1 MKIAIIGATGMAGTA
16 LYKESV
22 SRGHEVTAIVR
33 HKDKTISL
41 FGEDAKVIDKDVFEL
56 TKSDVEGFD
65 VIVNAFATAPNTAY
79 LHLDLAA
86 KLVHM
91 FRETE
96 SPRLFF
102 VLGAGSL
109 LDENGKLFLD
119 TLKTIPDAASWISI
133 PIEAYKTL
141 EFLRSIENVNWVGVS
156 PSVEFVPGE
165 ATAPILGKDHLL
177 TSSGGKS
184 VVTSGTM
191 AVAILNEIEHPQFI
205 RTRFTVC
212 SQ

>member
-33 HKDKTISL
+33 DKDKAVSL
-41 FGEDAKVIDKDVFEL
+41 LGDGVKVIIKDVYDL
-56 TKSDVEGFD
+56 TRSDLKEFD
-65 VIVNAFATAPNTAY
+65 VIVNAFATAPATAY

-86 KLVHM
+86 KLVSL
-91 FRETE
+91 FRETQ

-102 VLGAGSL
+102 ILGAASL
-109 LDENGKLFLD
+109 LDENDKLFLD

-133 PIEAYKTL
+133 PTEAYKTL
-141 EFLRSIENVNWVGVS
+141 NFLRSIENVNWVGVS
-156 PSVEFVPGE
+156 PSIEFVAGE
-165 ATAPILGKDHLL
+165 ATVPVIGKDHLL
-177 TSSGGKS
+177 TSSNGKS
-184 VVTSGTM
+184 VVTSKTM
-191 AVAILNEIEHPQFI
+191 AVAILNEIENPQFI

-212 SQ
+212 NQ

>member
-16 LYKESV
+16 LYRESV

-33 HKDKTISL
+33 NKDKAISL
-41 FGEDAKVIDKDVFEL
+41 FGEDVKVIVKDVFEL

-65 VIVNAFATAPNTAY
+65 VIINAFATAPNTAY
-79 LHLDLAA
+79 LHQDLAA

-102 VLGAGSL
+102 ILGAGSL
-109 LDENGKLFLD
+109 LDENEKIVLD
-119 TLKTIPDAASWISI
+119 TLKTIPDAAFWISI
-133 PIEAYKTL
+133 PIEAYKAL

-165 ATAPILGKDHLL
+165 ATVPVLGKDHLL
-177 TSSGGKS
+177 KSSEGKS
-184 VVTSGTM
+184 VVSSGTM
-191 AVAILNEIEHPQFI
+191 AVAILDEIENPQFI

-212 SQ
+212 NQ

>member
-33 HKDKTISL
+33 HKDKAISL
-41 FGEDAKVIDKDVFEL
+41 LGDGAKVIDKDVFEL
-56 TKSDVEGFD
+56 TKSDLEGFD
-65 VIVNAFATAPNTAY
+65 VIVNAFATAPAKAY

-86 KLVHM
+86 KLVSF

-102 VLGAGSL
+102 ILGAASL
-109 LDENGKLFLD
+109 LDHNGKLFLD
-119 TLKTIPDAASWISI
+119 TLKNVPDAASWISI
-133 PIEAYKTL
+133 PTEAYKTL
-141 EFLRSIENVNWVGVS
+141 NFLRSIENVNWVGVS
-156 PSVEFVPGE
+156 PSADFIAGE
-165 ATAPILGKDHLL
+165 ATVPVLGKDDLL
-177 TSSGGKS
+177 ISSNGES

-191 AVAILNEIEHPQFI
+191 AVAIMNEIENPQFI
-205 RTRFTVC
+205 CTRFTVGN
-212 SQ
+212 

>member
-33 HKDKTISL
+33 HKDKAVSL
-41 FGEDAKVIDKDVFEL
+41 FGEAVKVIDRDVFEL
-56 TKSDVEGFD
+56 TKSDIEGFD

-102 VLGAGSL
+102 ILGTSSL
-109 LDENGKLFLD
+109 LDENEKLFLE
-119 TLKTIPDAASWISI
+119 TLKMIPNSAFWISI
-133 PIEAYKTL
+133 PIEACKTL
-141 EFLRSIENVNWVGVS
+141 EFLRGVDNVNWVGVS
-156 PSVEFVPGE
+156 PSAEFVPGE
-165 ATAPILGKDHLL
+165 ATVPVIGKDHLL
-177 TSSGGKS
+177 KSSEGRS
-184 VVTSGTM
+184 IVTSGTM

-212 SQ
+212 NQ

>member
-33 HKDKTISL
+33 HKDKAISL
-41 FGEDAKVIDKDVFEL
+41 FGEGVKVIDKDVFEL
-56 TKSDVEGFD
+56 TKSEIEGFD
-65 VIVNAFATAPNTAY
+65 VIVNSFATAPNTAY
-79 LHLDLAA
+79 LHQDLAA
-86 KLVHM
+86 KLIHM

-102 VLGAGSL
+102 ILGAGSL
-109 LDENGKLFLD
+109 LDENDKLLLD
-119 TLKTIPDAASWISI
+119 TLKTLPDVASWISI
-133 PIEAYKTL
+133 PIEAYKAL

-156 PSVEFVPGE
+156 PSSEFVPGE
-165 ATAPILGKDHLL
+165 ATVPAIGKDHLL
-177 TSSGGKS
+177 TSAEGKS

-191 AVAILNEIEHPQFI
+191 AVAILDEIEHPQFI

-212 SQ
+212 NQ

>member
-33 HKDKTISL
+33 HKDKAISL
-41 FGEDAKVIDKDVFEL
+41 FGEDVKVIDKDVFEL
-56 TKSDVEGFD
+56 TKSDFNGFD

-102 VLGAGSL
+102 VLGAASL

-119 TLKTIPDAASWISI
+119 TMRTLPDVASWISI

-156 PSVEFVPGE
+156 PSFEFIPGE
-165 ATAPILGKDHLL
+165 ATVPVLGKDHLL
-177 TSSGGKS
+177 KSSEGKS

-212 SQ
+212 NQ

>member
-1 MKIAIIGATGMAGTA
+1 MRIAIIGATGMAGSA
-16 LYKESV
+16 LYKESL

-33 HKDKTISL
+33 HKDKAISL
-41 FGEDAKVIDKDVFEL
+41 FGDGVKVIDQDVFEL
-56 TKSDVEGFD
+56 SKADFEGFD
-65 VIVNAFATAPNTAY
+65 VIVNAFATAPASAY

-86 KLVHM
+86 KLIHM

-102 VLGAGSL
+102 VLGAASL
-109 LDENGKLFLD
+109 IDENGNLFLE
-119 TLKTIPDAASWISI
+119 TLKTFPDVASWISI
-133 PIEAYKTL
+133 PVEAYKTL
-141 EFLRSIENVNWVGVS
+141 EFLRGIENVNWVGVS
-156 PSVEFVPGE
+156 PSAEFVPGE
-165 ATAPILGKDHLL
+165 ATVPVLGKDHLL
-177 TSSGGKS
+177 TASDGKS

-212 SQ
+212 NQ

>member
-33 HKDKTISL
+33 SKEKAVSL
-41 FGEDAKVIDKDVFEL
+41 LGDRVTVIEKDVFDL
-56 TKSDVEGFD
+56 TKSDLEQFD
-65 VIVNAFATAPNTAY
+65 VIVNAFATAPAKAY

-86 KLVHM
+86 KLVGM

-102 VLGAGSL
+102 ILGAASL
-109 LDENGKLFLD
+109 LDESGKLFLE
-119 TLKTIPDAASWISI
+119 TLKTLPDVAAWISI
-133 PIEAYKTL
+133 PTEAYKTL
-141 EFLRSIENVNWVGVS
+141 NFLRSIENVNWVGVS
-156 PSVEFVPGE
+156 PSADFVAGE
-165 ATAPILGKDHLL
+165 AMVPVLGKDHLL
-177 TSSGGKS
+177 TSSEGKS
-184 VVTSGTM
+184 IVTSGTM
-191 AVAILNEIEHPQFI
+191 AVAILDEIEHPQFI

-212 SQ
+212 NS

>member
-33 HKDKTISL
+33 SKEKAVSL
-41 FGEDAKVIDKDVFEL
+41 LGDGITVIEKDVFAL
-56 TKSDVEGFD
+56 TKSDLEGFD
-65 VIVNAFATAPNTAY
+65 VIVNAFATAPAKAY

-86 KLVHM
+86 KLVGM

-102 VLGAGSL
+102 ILGAASL
-109 LDENGKLFLD
+109 LDEGGKLFLD
-119 TLKTIPDAASWISI
+119 TLKTLPDVAAWISI
-133 PIEAYKTL
+133 PTEAYKTL
-141 EFLRSIENVNWVGVS
+141 NFLRSIENVNWVGVS
-156 PSVEFVPGE
+156 PSAEFVAGE
-165 ATAPILGKDHLL
+165 ATVPVLGKDHLL
-177 TSSGGKS
+177 TSSEGKS
-184 VVTSGTM
+184 IVTSGTM
-191 AVAILNEIEHPQFI
+191 AVAILDEIEDPQFI

-212 SQ
+212 NS